1 MRERDNVHRQSFNR
15 KASILDLFRRTTREV
30 DARLTR
36 NRLAPNVR
44 SRNVRRQ
51 STVKSRDVRATVLLD
66 VDNRSAVRNER
77 LDKLLRRGVRDAVL
91 ERETHDFG
99 VRRGGVEEH
108 DRGGTSGGNLL
119 RRGLL
124 FGLLVLRGG
133 NDLNNRGFDGKH
145 FYYICVCL

>member
-15 KASILDLFRRTTREV
+15 KASILDLFRRTTHEV

-91 ERETHDFG
+91 HRETHDFG

-119 RRGLL
+119 RPVRE
-124 FGLLVLRGG
+124 
-133 NDLNNRGFDGKH
+133 
-145 FYYICVCL
+145 